1 MDYVGSFD
9 PGYGGGKVVFIG
21 PQGLKHAI
29 VPSIVGMGDTDI
41 GQLGISLNDDDLGRQ
56 RRRRLPDRVV
66 IDDVTYLVG
75 AGTERYAV
83 PMDTMDF
90 LRLRGGPTIRAL
102 FYDCIYRALGAGDHD
117 AALLI
122 GLPVEV
128 LADGKAAGDTVG
140 ALRDW
145 MVAEHQYSVNE
156 EAVKVTIRELHAM
169 AQPVGAFFAWGFDDN
184 GRWIRSADALEADT
198 GVLDIGFNT
207 LDLFAVGGGEL
218 TKRYTDGDT
227 LGMRR
232 AAEHLI
238 KAIGEAYGK
247 KLSLHQADALIRD
260 PSPTLS
266 TSDGRIEIKPLV
278 GQALSHAT
286 SGILSFVQQPDR
298 WGDGRQFDHLLITG
312 GGAEALRSQL
322 QGAFPHG
329 YILPHPVTANA
340 LGLARYARRAFRR
353 RA

>member
-1 MDYVGSFD
+1 MIYVGSFD
-9 PGYGGGKVVFIG
+9 PGYGGGKAVFIG
-21 PQGLKHAI
+21 PRGMHTAI

-41 GQLGISLNDDDLGRQ
+41 GQLGLSLDGDDFGRQ

-75 AGTERYAV
+75 SGTERYAV

-90 LRLRGGPTIRAL
+90 LRLRGGPAMRAL
-102 FYDCIYRALGAGDHD
+102 FYDCIYRSLGAGDHEVG
-117 AALLI
+117 LLV

-128 LADGKAAGDTVG
+128 LADDKAAGNTVG

-145 MVAEHQYSVNE
+145 MVGKHQYSVNGE
-156 EAVKVTIRELHAM
+156 GVRFTIREVHAM
-169 AQPVGAFFAWGFDDN
+169 AQPVGAFFAWGFDDE
-184 GRWIRSADALEADT
+184 GRWVRDADALEADV
-198 GVLDIGFNT
+198 GILDIGFNT
-207 LDLFAVGGGEL
+207 LDLFAVSGGEL
-218 TKRYTDGDT
+218 AKRYTDGDT

-238 KAIGEAYGK
+238 KAIGESYGK

-260 PSPTLS
+260 SSPTLS
-266 TSDGRIEIKPLV
+266 TSDGRVDMRPLV
-278 GQALSHAT
+278 DQALNHAA
-286 SGILSFVQQPDR
+286 SGILSFVQQPDK

-312 GGAEALRSQL
+312 GGAEALRPQL
-322 QGAFPHG
+322 QEAFPHG

-340 LGLARYARRAFRR
+340 LGLARYARRAFG
-353 RA
+353 A